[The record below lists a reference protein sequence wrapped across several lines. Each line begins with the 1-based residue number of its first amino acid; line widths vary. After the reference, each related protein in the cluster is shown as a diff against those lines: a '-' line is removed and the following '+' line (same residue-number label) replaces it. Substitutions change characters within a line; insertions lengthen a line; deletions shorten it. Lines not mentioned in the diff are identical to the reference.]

1 MYEIAHPDLLG
12 RSRQKP
18 PHLREEI
25 VGDRTKLHNGVG
37 IKYVELQYTV
47 YVHRTG
53 GEIIYGGRPSAYD
66 KATGKDAGAVYMP
79 QGQTGS
85 PMTYM
90 AGGKQYIVIAVGGP
104 GYPAEL
110 LAYRLPE

>member
-66 KATGKDAGAVYMP
+66 KATGVRVHIHGRLDR
-79 QGQTGS
+79 
-85 PMTYM
+85 
-90 AGGKQYIVIAVGGP
+90 GGRVLWLNRWSSREASAQI
-104 GYPAEL
+104 
-110 LAYRLPE
+110 RS